1 MVSDSA
7 RGIALWFIV
16 LGALLYG
23 VVNTVAKVKSVLSP
37 LSLAEIAPARPPAP
51 VPTTIKSA
59 FAIIERL
66 PLLAALPLLIALA
79 RSILAVP

>member
-23 VVNTVAKVKSVLSP
+23 IVNTLSAVVNL
-37 LSLAEIAPARPPAP
+37 
-51 VPTTIKSA
+51 
-59 FAIIERL
+59 FA
-66 PLLAALPLLIALA
+66 
-79 RSILAVP
+79 

>member
-23 VVNTVAKVKSVLSP
+23 IVNTLTNVVDL
-37 LSLAEIAPARPPAP
+37 
-51 VPTTIKSA
+51 
-59 FAIIERL
+59 FA
-66 PLLAALPLLIALA
+66 
-79 RSILAVP
+79 